1 MHPLLNPN
9 GRYGEESLDSAL
21 DRYQGF
27 GAELLPRLLDSEPHL
42 APYLR
47 CFRDAGNRDIWAICD
62 SPWGVFGVQLD
73 PDIEVICLWDADGQ
87 EEIGT
92 WAEDP
97 VGVAL
102 ARIREE
108 YLDQRVTLLT

>member
-9 GRYGEESLDSAL
+9 GRYTQETLTSAMG
-21 DRYQGF
+21 RYQGF
-27 GAELLPRLLDSEPHL
+27 GADLLPRLLAM
-42 APYLR
+42 APALGQYIR
-47 CFRDAGNRDIWAICD
+47 CFRDADTRDIWAICD
-62 SPWGVFGVQLD
+62 SPWGIFGVQLD

-97 VGVAL
+97 VGNAL
-102 ARIREE
+102 ARIRED
-108 YLDQRVTLLT
+108 YLERSVAP